1 MPLSRVHPKKTF
13 NIFNMTPPCYKAV
26 SPRRPTPLQ
35 VPDQLAGLR
44 ATQARLVV
52 ATPDRCNRDLRR
64 ARGGRRAGRER
75 RRACSCRFLQVAS
88 LDEETAGDGATV
100 LSSLQVL
107 VIDEVDKMFDS
118 LSKHAPLRKARRPLC
133 CRPFCC
139 SLLCC
144 FLGEESPSSLLCCFL
159 ERGIV
164 TPDPPPCP
172 PCPVFLSGVR
182 LAGSP
187 AVVPQRQL
195 RAKHPKPTKVLLDKV
210 VARQHAEQ
218 RALQLVC
225 CSATVGRPIRKEL
238 NRFSSLR
245 TNRTRRV
252 LHPVLIGHAA
262 SFTPY

>member
-159 ERGIV
+159 GEENSHPR
-164 TPDPPPCP
+164 PPA
-172 PCPVFLSGVR
+172 L
-182 LAGSP
+182 P
-187 AVVPQRQL
+187 AVSCLSLRRSPRGLTRCRAAAATPRQAPEADQGAPGQGCGAAARGAA
-195 RAKHPKPTKVLLDKV
+195 RAAARVLLRD
-210 VARQHAEQ
+210 RRPPHPQGAEPV
-218 RALQLVC
+218 QLP
-225 CSATVGRPIRKEL
+225 S
-238 NRFSSLR
+238 
-245 TNRTRRV
+245 
-252 LHPVLIGHAA
+252 
-262 SFTPY
+262 Y